1 MTLAILVGVDFAQ
14 PEFQTGMDELVQ
26 LAESAG
32 ANVAAVVT
40 CKRRSPDARLFLG
53 EGKADEIAALVKT
66 HEAELVI
73 FNHMLAP
80 AQQRNLEDV
89 FGVRVLDRTGL
100 ILDIFA
106 LRAQSH
112 EGKLQ
117 VELVQLQHLS
127 TRLIRGALY
136 VERQQGGIGLRGP
149 GEKQLE
155 LDRRLIGEKVK
166 MLKSRLEK
174 LSRQRQTQRRQRSR
188 TGVFT
193 VAIVGYTNAGKS
205 TLFNALTHGQVY
217 AANQLFATLDTTT
230 RRVYL
235 GEGHHMALS
244 DTVGFIQDLPHGL
257 VEAFKSTLEHTAQA
271 DLLLHVVDAASPAR
285 HAQME
290 EVARILHEIGADE
303 VPQWIVW
310 NKADL
315 IGREPEVGLNVCGTM
330 QSVSVS
336 ARFGLGLDL
345 LRAALLKAA
354 QEARPGATQWGADSS
369 LSADMQA
376 QPDEGG
382 DAGPEITQ
390 E

>member
-1 MTLAILVGVDFAQ
+1 MTRAILVGVDFSQ
-14 PEFQTGMDELVQ
+14 LEFLAGMDELVQ

-32 ANVAAVVT
+32 ATVAAVVT

-53 EGKADEIAALVKT
+53 EGKAAEIAALVIE

-73 FNHMLAP
+73 FNHALAP

-136 VERQQGGIGLRGP
+136 AERQQGGIGLRGP

-166 MLKSRLEK
+166 MLKTRLAK
-174 LSRQRQTQRRQRSR
+174 LSRQRQTQRRQRER

-205 TLFNALTHGQVY
+205 TLFNAMTHGQVY

-235 GEGHHMALS
+235 GDGVHMALS
-244 DTVGFIQDLPHGL
+244 DTVGFIRDLPHGL

-271 DLLLHVVDAASPAR
+271 DLLLHVVDASSPAR
-285 HAQME
+285 HTQME
-290 EVARILHEIGADE
+290 EVARILREIGADT

-315 IGREPEVGLNVCGTM
+315 VEREPEVALNVCGTM

-345 LRAALLKAA
+345 LRSALLLAA
-354 QEARPGATQWGADSS
+354 QAVPTQADPKQVLPDWDPSVAGLQTPG
-369 LSADMQA
+369 
-376 QPDEGG
+376 P
-382 DAGPEITQ
+382 GPESTS

>member
-1 MTLAILVGVDFAQ
+1 MTSAVLVGVDFGQ
-14 PEFQTGMDELVQ
+14 SEFQTGLDELVQ

-32 ANVAAVVT
+32 AQVAAVVA

-53 EGKADEIAALVKT
+53 EGKASEIAELVQT

-73 FNHMLAP
+73 FNHSLAP

-136 VERQQGGIGLRGP
+136 AERQQGGIGLRGP

-205 TLFNALTHGQVY
+205 TLFNAMTHGQVY

-290 EVARILHEIGADE
+290 EVTRILHEIGADD
-303 VPQWIVW
+303 VPQWIIW

-315 IGREPEVGLNVCGTM
+315 IGREPEVALNVCGTM

-345 LRAALLKAA
+345 LRAALLQAA
-354 QEARPGATQWGADSS
+354 QQMKPGAAGWETDSS
-369 LSADMQA
+369 LSADLSD
-376 QPDEGG
+376 QPDK
-382 DAGPEITQ
+382 DGPDGSATLQ

>member
-1 MTLAILVGVDFAQ
+1 MTLAILVGVDFGQ
-14 PEFQTGMDELVQ
+14 SEFQAGMDELVQ

-32 ANVAAVVT
+32 AQPAAVVT

-53 EGKADEIAALVKT
+53 EGKADEIAALVQT

-73 FNHMLAP
+73 FNHALAP

-89 FGVRVLDRTGL
+89 FKVRVLDRTGL

-136 VERQQGGIGLRGP
+136 AERQQGGIGLRGP

-166 MLKSRLEK
+166 MLKTKLEK
-174 LSRQRQTQRRQRSR
+174 LSRQRETQRRQRNR

-205 TLFNALTHGQVY
+205 TLFNAMTHGQVY

-303 VPQWIVW
+303 VPQWVVW
-310 NKADL
+310 NKSDL

-345 LRAALLKAA
+345 LRSALLQAA
-354 QEARPGATQWGADSS
+354 QQARPQAAGWGNDSG
-369 LSADMQA
+369 LSADVHMQ
-376 QPDEGG
+376 PEEGSS
-382 DAGPEITQ
+382 DGPATTHE
-390 E
+390 